1 MAMTSFP
8 AMGAEVA
15 LLAPAGRAAE
25 AEVAAKVAFVLGRD
39 AGAELLRGKGLAG
52 PGRVGRHLAAGADRL
67 PAWRR
72 LHLATFV
79 VYAAAARRAAASRPL
94 ERSAASE
101 V

>member
-1 MAMTSFP
+1 VARAWP
-8 AMGAEVA
+8 A
-15 LLAPAGRAAE
+15 LAVWAGTW
-25 AEVAAKVAFVLGRD
+25 LQ
-39 AGAELLRGKGLAG
+39 GLIG
-52 PGRVGRHLAAGADRL
+52 YR
-67 PAWRR
+67 AWRR